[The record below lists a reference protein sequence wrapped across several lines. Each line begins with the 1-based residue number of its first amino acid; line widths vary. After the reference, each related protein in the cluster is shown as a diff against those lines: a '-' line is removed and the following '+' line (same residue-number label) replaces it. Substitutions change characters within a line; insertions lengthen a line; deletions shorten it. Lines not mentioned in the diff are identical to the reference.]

1 MEQEVKQGLKLGG
14 RFYCTVRDRP
24 GGKVIS
30 KTEMHNIVPKEG
42 IDYMLNAG
50 FADGTRFAAQYL
62 ALYTT
67 AAATT
72 DSTYAVPVY
81 TEFTSYEEA
90 NRPTW
95 TKTLANQK
103 FSNTASKASFEMSA
117 AVDATLRGAA
127 LVSSNIKGDTAA
139 AGAKLFAAGD
149 FAVAQPVI
157 AGNVVELTYEYEG
170 SSS

>member
-1 MEQEVKQGLKLGG
+1 MNNEETLKLGG
-14 RFYCTVRDRP
+14 KFFITVYDKR

-30 KTEMHNIVPKEG
+30 RSEAKNIVPKEG

-62 ALYTT
+62 ALYIT

-81 TEFTSYEEA
+81 TEFTDYEEA
-90 NRPTW
+90 SRPTW
-95 TKTLANQK
+95 TKTLTTQK
-103 FSNTASKASFEMSA
+103 FSNSASKGSFEMSA

-127 LVSSNIKGDTAA
+127 LVSFATKGDTAQS
-139 AGAKLFAAGD
+139 GAKLFAAGD

-157 AGNVVELTYEYEG
+157 AGNVVELTYEYQG